1 MHNKALQAPKQ
12 TASLTAALF
21 ILPFVFRLWW
31 KAGGGMGC
39 RYQRCV
45 RANLLAV
52 CLQHW
57 IFSSMFTPRL
67 LVQCDVAKIKA
78 SGRSFLHALPCSVL
92 LAHVLCSSAGPPWL
106 QARGLPASAPPQS
119 ASAATWPCRSP
130 RPPWLQYLSLP
141 APPAPTGSKATGSPR
156 WLSRVL
162 CHVRWGTRW
171 NRLLPVRGRSPPSPT
186 GAPPARARHPS
197 ATETLPLTP
206 STRGGDLQRL
216 TGPGELQPHKE
227 ELWGAGAA
235 RCSPCRPG
243 AVESW
248 SARPL
253 CRAFAGLLSGLWS
266 GPRSREREL
275 SPAPAYLLPGG
286 GASFPVSCATFPRF

>member
-57 IFSSMFTPRL
+57 IFSSMFRPRL

-92 LAHVLCSSAGPPWL
+92 LAHVLRSSAGPPWL

-141 APPAPTGSKATGSPR
+141 APPTPTGSKAPRAPHVGSAVSCAMSVGEPAGTGCCRLGDGP
-156 WLSRVL
+156 
-162 CHVRWGTRW
+162 H
-171 NRLLPVRGRSPPSPT
+171 LLPQGLPP
-186 GAPPARARHPS
+186 
-197 ATETLPLTP
+197 
-206 STRGGDLQRL
+206 
-216 TGPGELQPHKE
+216 
-227 ELWGAGAA
+227 
-235 RCSPCRPG
+235 
-243 AVESW
+243 
-248 SARPL
+248 
-253 CRAFAGLLSGLWS
+253 
-266 GPRSREREL
+266 
-275 SPAPAYLLPGG
+275 PAPATPLRPKL
-286 GASFPVSCATFPRF
+286 CH